1 MTSLR
6 EDALSIWH
14 AAVDAVRPQDL
25 IGRFV
30 QSDASFRA
38 EITAASRV
46 LVVGAGKAGAAM
58 AEALETALPDHL
70 DKLTGVVNVP
80 AEAVRPLKRIRLH
93 GARPAG
99 SNHPTPEGV
108 VGAEEMLALLREAG
122 PDDVAV
128 CLISGGGSALLP
140 APDGVSLAD
149 KQAVTKQLHACGAT
163 IQEMNAVRKHLSRI
177 KGGRLAQAFAGRKLV
192 GLIISDVIGDPLD
205 VIASGPTA
213 ADPSTFA
220 DAVAVLTRYK
230 LRAPTAVREHLER
243 GAAGEVPET
252 LKALPPYVRNLI
264 LGNNALALEAAA
276 ERATTLGYVVMPPNE
291 PDQGETVFQ
300 AEGTAGIVKHIF
312 RVPWMPPEL
321 GPFCLLYGGETTVTL
336 GSNPGRGGRN
346 QEYVLAML
354 NKLGPDGMRGIA
366 VLSGGTDGEDGPTDA
381 AGAVADETTWDA
393 ITAKGLTVADHLNRH
408 DAYPLF
414 DAVGGLIRTG
424 LTHTNVMD
432 VRVILVGRASGAA

>member
-1 MTSLR
+1 MNSLR

-30 QSDASFRA
+30 QSDAGFRA
-38 EITAASRV
+38 EIAAASRV

-58 AEALETALPDHL
+58 AEALESALPEHL

-80 AEAVRPLKRIRLH
+80 ADAVRPLKRIRLH
-93 GARPAG
+93 AARPAA
-99 SNHPTPEGV
+99 SNFPTVEGV
-108 VGAEEMLALLREAG
+108 AGAEEMLALLRGAG

-177 KGGRLAQAFAGRKLV
+177 KGGRLAQAFAGRTLISLV
-192 GLIISDVIGDPLD
+192 ISDVVGDPLD

-213 ADPSTFA
+213 ADPSTFS
-220 DAVAVLTRYK
+220 DALAFLKRYA
-230 LRAPTAVREHLER
+230 LRAPTAVRDHLDR
-243 GAAGEVPET
+243 GASGAVPET
-252 LKALPPYVRNLI
+252 LKALPPYVRNVI
-264 LGNNALALEAAA
+264 LGNNNVALEGAAG
-276 ERATTLGYVVMPPNE
+276 RASALGYVVQRHGE
-291 PDQGETVFQ
+291 PDQGETAARAEDVAAVVQRGFRGLQ
-300 AEGTAGIVKHIF
+300 APV
-312 RVPWMPPEL
+312 
-321 GPFCLLYGGETTVTL
+321 CLLYGGETTVTL
-336 GSNPGRGGRN
+336 GPAPGKGGRN

-354 NKLGPDGMRGIA
+354 NKLGPDGMKGVA
-366 VLSGGTDGEDGPTDA
+366 VVSGGTDGEDGPTDA
-381 AGAVADETTWDA
+381 AGAVADETSWDA
-393 ITAKGLTVADHLNRH
+393 IKTKGLDVADHLARH

-414 DAVGGLIRTG
+414 DAISGLIRTG

-432 VRVILVGRASGAA
+432 VRVILIR